1 MLPARDFAA
10 SARGYAQ
17 INHGR
22 SDTRDLSLTDALALF
37 SFLLRQWLARCL
49 LRRRTQCPRDH
60 RRRLRS
66 NGRWSRRN
74 FLPVPVFS
82 RRSRRREASRRS
94 FHRNQSSFGLSPEGQ
109 AFRRAIPINRKNVA
123 QLNLVRRQQAC
134 QRIDQ
139 MPLDRALQM
148 PRAVLHV
155 RTFFQQKFTRR
166 LRYAE
171 KELPL
176 RRFENALLHHTQLD
190 IENHFEL
197 RLAQWMENHHF
208 VEAVHKFR

>member
-74 FLPVPVFS
+74 FLPVPSSPAAADAARPAAGASTVTKAPS
-82 RRSRRREASRRS
+82 ASR
-94 FHRNQSSFGLSPEGQ
+94 Q
-109 AFRRAIPINRKNVA
+109 K
-123 QLNLVRRQQAC
+123 VR
-134 QRIDQ
+134 
-139 MPLDRALQM
+139 
-148 PRAVLHV
+148 
-155 RTFFQQKFTRR
+155 
-166 LRYAE
+166 
-171 KELPL
+171 
-176 RRFENALLHHTQLD
+176 
-190 IENHFEL
+190 
-197 RLAQWMENHHF
+197 HF
-208 VEAVHKFR
+208 VVPSQSIERTSPNLIWSVASKLASG